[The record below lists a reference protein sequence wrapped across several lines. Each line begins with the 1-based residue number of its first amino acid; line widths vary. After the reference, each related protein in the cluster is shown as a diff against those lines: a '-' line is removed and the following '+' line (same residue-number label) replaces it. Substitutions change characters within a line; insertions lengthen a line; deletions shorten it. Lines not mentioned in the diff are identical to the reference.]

1 MSLTP
6 WVHVLFQFS
15 FFHEL
20 KMKEISK
27 SWISL
32 NRICSS
38 STIGR
43 KLQSISLTRSYF
55 SHVHYIKLFS
65 IDLHVNAGIKA
76 PLNLHMYRGLYKFH
90 FYRTKYV
97 YIHKGD
103 VPFRGYK
110 INVCVYKQSRKQ
122 PWTWNISLNI
132 HTYVY
137 IWGAHIDTSSV
148 TSLSPSQ
155 YFFLFVD
162 YVIAS
167 TTLLTDIFLS
177 FNLFFLVN
185 LNQKTYAMLATLHI
199 PPPFFL
205 TLMDVAIHFF
215 MDKFHIWWHT
225 RSETWWA

>member
-1 MSLTP
+1 
-6 WVHVLFQFS
+6 
-15 FFHEL
+15 
-20 KMKEISK
+20 MKEISK

-76 PLNLHMYRGLYKFH
+76 PLNLHMYRSLYKFH

-137 IWGAHIDTSSV
+137 IYGGLTLTRHQLRHFRLHNI
-148 TSLSPSQ
+148 
-155 YFFLFVD
+155 FFCS
-162 YVIAS
+162 S
-167 TTLLTDIFLS
+167 TTLLLLQLYSLIFFWALIYFFLWILTKKHMQCWQCWQHCIS
-177 FNLFFLVN
+177 PHLFFS
-185 LNQKTYAMLATLHI
+185 H
-199 PPPFFL
+199 
-205 TLMDVAIHFF
+205 
-215 MDKFHIWWHT
+215 
-225 RSETWWA
+225 